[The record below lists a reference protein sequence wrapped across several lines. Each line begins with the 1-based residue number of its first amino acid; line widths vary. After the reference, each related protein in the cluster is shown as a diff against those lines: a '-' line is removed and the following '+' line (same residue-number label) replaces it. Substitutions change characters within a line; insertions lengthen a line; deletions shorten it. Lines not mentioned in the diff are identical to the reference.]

1 MTNITVNPTAVTATA
16 SVGSPT
22 IQIDTVPISGAVI
35 TFNLV
40 KDSTT
45 CTINHLSHGALAG
58 DFVTFTNVD
67 LTSELSSIVTLL
79 EKEHEITSVTN
90 ANI

>member
-1 MTNITVNPTAVTATA
+1 MSNITVNPTAVTATA

-35 TFNLV
+35 TFSSV

-45 CTINHLSHGALAG
+45 CTINHTGHGALAG

-67 LTSELSSIVTLL
+67 LESALSSIITLL
-79 EKEHEITSVTN
+79 EK
-90 ANI
+90 